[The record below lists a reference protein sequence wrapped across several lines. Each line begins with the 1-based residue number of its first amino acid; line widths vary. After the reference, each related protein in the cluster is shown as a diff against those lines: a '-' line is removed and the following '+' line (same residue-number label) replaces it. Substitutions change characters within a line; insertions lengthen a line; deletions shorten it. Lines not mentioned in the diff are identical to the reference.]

1 MSNEKTIL
9 FDPNAVPTVNTAP
22 IITVETPATINQS
35 TTQTGAAYTAQK
47 EQAVM
52 EHDDEFED
60 ELTLRRVDETIEAP
74 IWNQEKELNW
84 LSRVLPQL
92 SESDRVK
99 VVKGLIKVGR
109 QGALAWGQFDNGV
122 ITLSDIAA
130 EGTTYH
136 EAFHTVFN
144 LLLDQSE
151 RQALYDEAKK
161 LYGDKDTLSLEEDM
175 AESFREYVMTR
186 QNRGLGRRILDFFK
200 ELFTK
205 VTNWNNFRPSLIS
218 YYQRINSGE
227 FAKKSLNRITKE
239 ERESILNKAK
249 RDSSGKLLAPNGN
262 PSNLSEELYA
272 VVRTKAFKN
281 WFGDWENNPKNSSKV
296 VDENGEP
303 LVVYH
308 TVGDRYDD
316 SFTVFDTSIEGDNSM
331 IYSTDNF
338 RMSDSYAR
346 GENRFKELFLNIRN
360 PYIIDGEGVL
370 WNRIAKGGSSK
381 ELNNRIEK
389 AKKEYNEK
397 LDRIYQRAYS
407 KLGVTKDEILTQEM
421 RYNLEKLV
429 KNDPEYSTLEDYRDL
444 ERELASTR
452 DIERAIVPNIEYDGI
467 IFKNIRDYGGHLFKE
482 SFKDLGN
489 MKISELPAGNV
500 YATRKSVQ
508 QKLTTSETFSPYSPD
523 IRYRLANGKIQ
534 SLESLRSTKKVITVF
549 SSLSEGT
556 KETLIKKGWTEEKF
570 NSISQEERD
579 HALKCI
585 AF

>member
-1 MSNEKTIL
+1 MYGEK
-9 FDPNAVPTVNTAP
+9 
-22 IITVETPATINQS
+22 
-35 TTQTGAAYTAQK
+35 
-47 EQAVM
+47 
-52 EHDDEFED
+52 
-60 ELTLRRVDETIEAP
+60 
-74 IWNQEKELNW
+74 
-84 LSRVLPQL
+84 
-92 SESDRVK
+92 
-99 VVKGLIKVGR
+99 
-109 QGALAWGQFDNGV
+109 DN
-122 ITLSDIAA
+122 
-130 EGTTYH
+130 
-136 EAFHTVFN
+136 
-144 LLLDQSE
+144 
-151 RQALYDEAKK
+151 
-161 LYGDKDTLSLEEDM
+161 LSLEEDM
-175 AESFREYVMTR
+175 AEGFRDYVMTR
-186 QNRGLGRRILDFFK
+186 QSRGLGRKILDFFK

-262 PSNLSEELYA
+262 PSNLSEELY
-272 VVRTKAFKN
+272 VTVRTKAFKD
-281 WFGDWENNPKNSSKV
+281 WFGDWENNPKEASKV

-316 SFTVFDTSIEGDNSM
+316 SFTIFDTSIEGDNSM

-370 WNRIAKGGSSK
+370 WNRIAKRGSSR

-389 AKKEYNEK
+389 TKKEYNEK
-397 LDRIYQRAYS
+397 LNRIYQRAYS
-407 KLGVTKDEILTQEM
+407 KLGVTKDETLTQEL
-421 RYNLEKLV
+421 RYNLEKLI
-429 KNDPEYSTLEDYRDL
+429 KNDPEYSTLGDYRDL
-444 ERELASTR
+444 EMGLSSTR
-452 DIERAIVPNIEYDGI
+452 DIERVIAPNTEYDGI

-489 MKISELPAGNV
+489 IKVSELPAGNV

-534 SLESLRSTKKVITVF
+534 SLESLRGDKKAITVF
-549 SSLSEGT
+549 NSLSEST
-556 KETLIKKGWTEEKF
+556 KENLIKKGWTEEKF

-579 HALKCI
+579 HALRCV